1 MEVAIGHGRN
11 SFNMEKGMA
20 WRDLEDEGF
29 KSSTNSLPM
38 IYIKYTIPYHTIQY
52 RQLRRLVEVH
62 FAEMTGDRY

>member
-1 MEVAIGHGRN
+1 MEVAIGHGRS

-38 IYIKYTIPYHTIQY
+38 IYIKYTIPYHTIPPATQ
-52 RQLRRLVEVH
+52 
-62 FAEMTGDRY
+62 TS